1 VDQQQSQAAQSLA
14 SASMGPTEPVSQPAR
29 TIDPGALAQL
39 ELTGGDP
46 AELLGRLV
54 SSLRAGLPVTR
65 LRDVTP
71 TLQLPTETEAA
82 ALFGSRELEAP
93 IDGTVQHTQD
103 LPKEAL
109 SVQPADPLESARLG
123 MGPPDMG
130 RMIALMVQ
138 DMAAFGGGA
147 GRESVR
153 LNPPVDIRFDY
164 FA

>member
-1 VDQQQSQAAQSLA
+1 MDQQQQSQVVLSP
-14 SASMGPTEPVSQPAR
+14 ASMGPTEPVSQPAR
-29 TIDPGALAQL
+29 TIDPGEVAQIELA
-39 ELTGGDP
+39 GGDP
-46 AELLGRLV
+46 AEILGRLV

-71 TLQLPTETEAA
+71 TLQLPTDTEAA
-82 ALFGSRELEAP
+82 ALFGQRELDAP

-109 SVQPADPLESARLG
+109 SAEPAEPRESGRLG
-123 MGPPDMG
+123 MGPPGLG
-130 RMIALMVQ
+130 RILALMVQ